1 MTVCIQKCLTR
12 PHVSPMQ
19 WTGAQNPFLKR
30 FYWKTYLRCNTYK
43 RKKWWDACF
52 QCLFKRMVFFFK
64 YLVLGIFRPCLS
76 HIVGV
81 TASSPFPI
89 SFSLSDG
96 AQLYAVGSLSPV
108 LSPVPT
114 SPLLWMD
121 LISLSCL
128 GCKWDLLLS
137 LSCSETVGPYP
148 GQWGH
153 CLCCCHLWLA
163 FCHVLLLLLPD
174 IYQVVSVRNDSCK
187 LAFQKVEAWE
197 FQKLLPGTL
206 NYIRNIVT
214 ERVDMW
220 HISTKSHSQVQ

>member
-1 MTVCIQKCLTR
+1 MSHGCSEQVHKT
-12 PHVSPMQ
+12 H
-19 WTGAQNPFLKR
+19 FLKDFIGR
-30 FYWKTYLRCNTYK
+30 HTSGVIHTKEKNGEMHASNAYSKE
-43 RKKWWDACF
+43 
-52 QCLFKRMVFFFK
+52 CLFFFK

-187 LAFQKVEAWE
+187 LAFQQVEAWE